1 MGLKTTCSN
10 CGTSFAMKNRDMEG
24 KKVKCKNC
32 GDPFV
37 VKFGSGS
44 GNSGGM
50 PAAGGLPPKVVGQK
64 PPRKIKPA
72 QDEEAPA
79 AKPGG
84 SGNMKIFI
92 IAGSLVG
99 ILVIWTGIMFAL
111 GGGGGGSSQSK
122 TPEVVKLEMKRGRSE
137 QGKYGVDY
145 PVDWEFRTGGG
156 TGGKPEF
163 VRIETKDISISIK
176 TNLKASAVG
185 DISSAGGTI
194 QDDEVPEELE
204 PIAGVH
210 EFMKTDMELEMSP
223 YDEEPAEKIMAKA
236 GNSRISKFVGDRGM
250 LNGGKAYGFR
260 ATVPSGPDKLK
271 VVIICESEKVFE
283 KYEQTLR
290 DIVLS
295 IGGP

>member
-10 CGTSFAMKNRDMEG
+10 CGASFAMKNRDLEG
-24 KKVKCKNC
+24 KKVKCKSC

-37 VKFGSGS
+37 VAFGSGS
-44 GNSGGM
+44 GGGI

-72 QDEEAPA
+72 AEDEVPA
-79 AKPGG
+79 ASSGG
-84 SGNMKIFI
+84 SGNTKLII

-99 ILVIWTGIMFAL
+99 VLVIWTGVMFVL
-111 GGGGGGSSQSK
+111 GGGGGSTQAK
-122 TPEVVKLEMKRGRSE
+122 TPEKLQLEFTRGKSE
-137 QGKYGVDY
+137 NGKYGVDY
-145 PVDWEFRTGGG
+145 PVDWEFKTGGG
-156 TGGKPEF
+156 TGGRPEF
-163 VRIETKDISISIK
+163 VRIETDDISISIK

-210 EFMKTDMELEMSP
+210 EFMKADMEVEMSSYNEDP
-223 YDEEPAEKIMAKA
+223 PEKIMAKA

-250 LNGGKAYGFR
+250 LNGGKAYGLR

-271 VVIICESEKVFE
+271 VVIICESQKVFD
-283 KYEQTLR
+283 KYEETLR
-290 DIVLS
+290 QIVLS
-295 IGGP
+295 IGMP